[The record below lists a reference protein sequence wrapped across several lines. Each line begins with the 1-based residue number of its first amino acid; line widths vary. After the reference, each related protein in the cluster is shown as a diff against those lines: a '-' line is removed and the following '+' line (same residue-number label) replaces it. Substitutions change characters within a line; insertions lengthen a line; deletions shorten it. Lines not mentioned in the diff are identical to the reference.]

1 MTAKPTNQ
9 SVGDGGWLTATARA
23 AVRRPRTVLL
33 VWLAITVVAGV
44 LSGGLA
50 GRLGTGGFEVPGSQ
64 SNRVHNDLQ
73 SRFTSQS
80 ADSTLL
86 VIRAKDAKATDPA
99 YRQVVDQLAAKAKG
113 VADVTD
119 VITPDQGGA
128 GFVSADGKTSYVV
141 VGMGAE
147 IGRQQGIASELA
159 VIGKSVSA
167 TEPSGDFEVTTAGS
181 AAFFDRLNTVS
192 REDLAK
198 AERITF
204 PLTMLILIVAFGSV
218 VAAGIP
224 IALAIGSLV
233 VTLGALFL
241 LAGVMNMNV
250 FVTNSASI
258 VGIGVGIDYAL
269 FVVTR
274 FREELKRGRD
284 TEAAVVRSIETSGRA
299 VLLSGLTVIVA
310 LAGMFLVDIA
320 AFRSMAVGMMTVVA
334 VAVSAALTLL
344 PALLSLL
351 GKRIERLHV
360 PRLRRT
366 RTADSGGFWHRWA
379 LAVMRRPWLS
389 LVGSVLILL
398 TLAAPFSSL
407 RLGNPSPSVLPAG
420 EGPRV
425 SAERLAESFG
435 PGVSGPLE
443 ILVPTPGGA
452 TTTANLAKIG
462 ALSAS
467 LAKDPAVASV
477 RSLTAPVAVP
487 AGTTNPT
494 QLGALAPAVAG
505 LTNWDR
511 GADLAR
517 VTVVAK
523 VAPSSRAARQLLD
536 RVRGQHMSAA
546 GLQGQ
551 AYVGGE
557 TAANADL
564 SSEISSRMPWVVG
577 LVLTLSFL
585 LLAMAFR
592 SLLLPLKALVM
603 NLMSVAASY
612 GLIVAIFQWGWGES
626 LLGFTSEGVIASYVP
641 LFLFSILFGLSMDYE
656 VFLLSRMR
664 EDYLRTGSNE
674 LAVAQGLEATAR
686 TITSAALIMVTVFAA
701 FASSRVLPF
710 KQMGFGLA
718 AAVFLDAAII
728 RTVLV
733 PAAMKL
739 MGDWNWWM
747 PAWLDRL
754 LPTIEL
760 ESHEDE
766 PLPREPVLA

>member
-9 SVGDGGWLTATARA
+9 SVGGGGWLAATARA

-33 VWLAITVVAGV
+33 VWLAITVVAGA
-44 LSGGLA
+44 LSGGLSD
-50 GRLGTGGFEVPGSQ
+50 RLGTGGFDVPGSQ
-64 SNRVHNDLQ
+64 SLRVQQDLQ
-73 SRFTSQS
+73 KRFTQQS
-80 ADSTLL
+80 ADTTLL
-86 VIRAKDAKATDPA
+86 VIRSESTKATDPA
-99 YRQVVDQLAAKAKG
+99 YQSVITDLATKAKG
-113 VADVTD
+113 IADVNQ
-119 VITPDQGGA
+119 VVTPAEGGP
-128 GFVSADGKTSYVV
+128 GFVSADGRTAYVV

-147 IGRQQGIASELA
+147 IGRQQEIARELGA
-159 VIGKSVSA
+159 IGDEVG
-167 TEPSGDFEVTTAGS
+167 GDFDVTTAGS

-192 REDLAK
+192 REDLEK
-198 AERITF
+198 AETVTF
-204 PLTMLILIVAFGSV
+204 PLTMLILILAFGSV

-274 FREELKRGRD
+274 FREELKRGSD
-284 TEAAVVRSIETSGRA
+284 TKAAVIRSIETSGRA

-310 LAGMFLVDIA
+310 LAGMFLVNIA

-334 VAVSAALTLL
+334 VAVAAALTLL

-351 GKRIERLHV
+351 GKRIELLHF
-360 PRLRRT
+360 PRLRR
-366 RTADSGGFWHRWA
+366 RGRSGSEGFWHRWA
-379 LAVMRRPWLS
+379 LTVMRRPWLS
-389 LVGSVLILL
+389 LIGSVAVLLI
-398 TLAAPFSSL
+398 LAAPFASL
-407 RLGNPSPSVLPAG
+407 RLGNPSPSVLPEG

-443 ILVPTPGGA
+443 ILVETPGGA
-452 TTTANLAKIG
+452 TSAANIVKVAK
-462 ALSAS
+462 LTAS
-467 LAKDPAVASV
+467 LMQDPAVASV

-487 AGTTNPT
+487 AGTTDPR
-494 QLGALAPAVAG
+494 QLGELAPAVAG

-517 VTVVAK
+517 VSVVAN
-523 VAPSSRAARQLLD
+523 VSAASQEARDLFD
-536 RVRGQHMSAA
+536 RVRGQHVRTA

-557 TAANADL
+557 TAANVDL
-564 SSEISSRMPWVVG
+564 SDEISSRMPYVVG

-626 LLGFTSEGVIASYVP
+626 ILGFTSEGTIASYVP

-686 TITSAALIMVTVFAA
+686 TITSAALVMVTVFAA

-747 PAWLDRL
+747 PKWLDRF